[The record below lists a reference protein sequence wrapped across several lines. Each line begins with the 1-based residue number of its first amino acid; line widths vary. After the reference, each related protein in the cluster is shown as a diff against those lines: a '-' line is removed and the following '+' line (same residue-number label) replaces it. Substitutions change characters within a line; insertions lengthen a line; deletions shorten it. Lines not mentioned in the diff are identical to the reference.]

1 MKAWTSALTAG
12 QCAYDFSHTWM
23 AGARIYVVQGAS
35 GWRKLYCN
43 GCGLSRHQAPPD
55 TGEVLELED
64 QPAYPK
70 PLRALA
76 DQVRARFDSKLAQAN
91 DK

>member
-1 MKAWTSALTAG
+1 MKSWTSALTAG
-12 QCAYDFSHTWM
+12 QCAYDGSHTWM
-23 AGARIYVVQGAS
+23 AGARIYVVQGL

-43 GCGLSRHQAPPD
+43 SCGLSRHQAPPD

-76 DQVRARFDSKLAQAN
+76 DEVRARFDGRAAAARN
-91 DK
+91 DE